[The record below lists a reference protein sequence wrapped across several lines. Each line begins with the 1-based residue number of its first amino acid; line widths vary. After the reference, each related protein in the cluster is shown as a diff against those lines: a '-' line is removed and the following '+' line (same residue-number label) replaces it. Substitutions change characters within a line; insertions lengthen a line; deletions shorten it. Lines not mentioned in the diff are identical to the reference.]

1 LEVDLNGTS
10 RKARGLIALASVGAL
25 LLGACGGGGT
35 TTGSTGQAAQGGYV
49 RATPESGTSLP
60 QVSVKFGMRPYADN
74 TFYYIG
80 IKKGWFKE
88 VGITITPEPSGL
100 KTTDDVVTSLLLNKQ
115 VDINSEYCP
124 LLLPTYKTSKALKCI
139 AFTDNFLGEAI
150 LANPNLHL
158 KSFKDYIASGMS
170 FDDAMHAALLPLQS
184 KTLVVAPQLSDRPFE
199 DASFKYAKITAPKLD
214 IMDDS
219 KSLVEAKAGRIDFVN
234 PEGAPIVYTLEQAG
248 WVPLV
253 DIGDLLKHA
262 PGGVGSPIEPLVAI
276 VGIASHQ
283 DYVKAHQTTVL
294 RFLSV
299 VFRIMAEVQK
309 DPALYDIQAPFLNS
323 MAGTSLDGKGV
334 ESTIKVLD
342 PLAPWGPEQQTFFE
356 RTDAVTYYKNAW
368 SGIISTYEQQGTI
381 PKSVADP
388 DTIIW
393 AKPIYDEM
401 KDYESRSKSEIAT
414 LESRNLSGD
423 KKKMLDQAK
432 QFFDNYDFL
441 DAYRLARA
449 AAA

>member
-1 LEVDLNGTS
+1 MIT
-10 RKARGLIALASVGAL
+10 AAAAL
-25 LLGACGGGGT
+25 LLNACAS
-35 TTGSTGQAAQGGYV
+35 GSTSGNNNQAAAGGYV
-49 RATPESGTSLP
+49 PATPESGTTIP
-60 QVSVKFGMRPYADN
+60 QVKVKFGMRPYADN
-74 TFYYIG
+74 TFYVIG
-80 IKKGWFKE
+80 IKKGWFKD
-88 VGITITPEPSGL
+88 VGITITPEPNGL

-170 FDDAMHAALLPLQS
+170 FDAAIAAALKPLQG
-184 KTLVVAPQLSDRPFE
+184 KTLTVAPQLSDRPFE
-199 DASFKYAKITAPKLD
+199 DAAFKYAKITPPKLE

-219 KSLVEAKAGRIDFVN
+219 KSLVEAKSGRIDFVN

-248 WVPLV
+248 WVSLV
-253 DIGDLLKHA
+253 DIGDLLKYA

-283 DYVKAHQTTVL
+283 DYVNAHQTTVL

-299 VFRIMAEVQK
+299 VFRIMAAVEK
-309 DPALYDIQAPFLNS
+309 DPSLFDVQAPFLNS
-323 MAGTSLDGKGV
+323 IAGTDLDGKGV
-334 ESTIKVLD
+334 ESTIKILD

-356 RTDAVTYYKNAW
+356 KTDAVTYYKNAW
-368 SGIISTYEQQGTI
+368 AGIIQTFEEQGAV
-381 PKSVADP
+381 PKGAATP
-388 DTIIW
+388 DSIIW
-393 AKPIYDEM
+393 AKPIYDQL
-401 KDYESRSKSEIAT
+401 KDLEGKSKSEISS
-414 LESRNLSGD
+414 LESKNLSGD
-423 KKKMLDQAK
+423 KKKLLDQAK
-432 QFFDNYDFL
+432 EYFGNYDFL
-441 DAYRLARA
+441 DAYRFAKA

>member
-1 LEVDLNGTS
+1 M
-10 RKARGLIALASVGAL
+10 LAMVGIL
-25 LLGACGGGGT
+25 LLSACATGGT
-35 TTGSTGQAAQGGYV
+35 GSSGNTNKTASGYIP
-49 RATPESGTSLP
+49 ATPESGTNIP
-60 QVSVKFGMRPYADN
+60 QVKVKFGMRPYADN
-74 TFYYIG
+74 TFYVIG
-80 IKKGWFKE
+80 IKKGWFKD
-88 VGITITPEPSGL
+88 VGITITPEPNGL

-124 LLLPTYKTSKALKCI
+124 LLIPTYKTSKALKCI

-158 KSFKDYIASGMS
+158 KGFKDYIASGMK
-170 FDDAMHAALLPLQS
+170 FDDAIHAALLPLQG
-184 KTLVVAPQLSDRPFE
+184 KTLTVAPQLSDRPFE
-199 DASFKYAKITAPKLD
+199 DASFKYAKITPPQFV

-248 WVPLV
+248 WTSLV
-253 DIGDLLKHA
+253 DIGDLLKYA

-283 DYVKAHQTTVL
+283 DYVNSHQTTVL

-299 VFRIMAEVQK
+299 VFRIMAELQH
-309 DPALYDIQAPFLNS
+309 DSSLYDLQAPFLNS
-323 MAGTSLDGKGV
+323 VAGTDLDGKGV

-356 RTDAVTYYKNAW
+356 KTDAVTYYKNAW
-368 SGIISTYEQQGTI
+368 TGIIQTFEAQGAV
-381 PKSVADP
+381 PKGSAVVDN
-388 DTIIW
+388 IIW

-401 KDYESRSKSEIAT
+401 KDLESKSKSEISS
-414 LESRNLSGD
+414 LESKNLSGD
-423 KKKMLDQAK
+423 KKKLLDQAK
-432 QFFDNYDFL
+432 QYFSYYDFL
-441 DAYRLARA
+441 DAYRFAKA